1 MFVSVIVV
9 RAVFAE
15 LRRSHIATDDL
26 CAELGLDEASLLDLH
41 TRISLDQ
48 LHHLV
53 TTAMALTGDDALG
66 LTIGC
71 RSPESMLQVL
81 GHLIVSCRTMR
92 EALNLFRDYAGLVA
106 EGMTWGLY
114 EQRELAS
121 FSFEC
126 PIFMGPTTRFGAE
139 CVLTLASR
147 IGMHFSPDPEERPT
161 EVTFQH
167 AAPSYQY
174 RYATVFGCPVKF
186 ERPRNEIIFPRRM
199 LDEPQPHADPTL
211 CTVLRDA
218 ADRLLRE
225 VQAPRT
231 VAERIR
237 VQLRTQANLA
247 LVDPVQLARSVGLTR
262 RSLRRRLAD
271 EGVSLTAL
279 LDEERCRV
287 ACSELL
293 RADGSIKQVAER
305 VGFSEPSAF
314 HRAFKRWTGLTP
326 LQYSRSRVGESAPA
340 SELPV
345 GRPG

>member
-15 LRRSHIATDDL
+15 LRRNNIATDAL
-26 CAELGLDEASLLDLH
+26 CSELALDEASLLDLH

-53 TTAMALTGDDALG
+53 TRAVALTGDEGLG

-81 GHLIVSCRTMR
+81 GHLVVSCRTMR
-92 EALNLFRDYAGLVA
+92 EALTVFRDYAGLVA

-147 IGMHFSPDPEERPT
+147 IGMHFSADPEERPI
-161 EVTFQH
+161 EIAFQH
-167 AAPSYQY
+167 PAPSYQY
-174 RYATVFGCPVKF
+174 RYPSVFGCPVTF
-186 ERPRNEIIFPRRM
+186 DRPRNEILFPRRM

-237 VQLRTQANLA
+237 VQLRTQSTLA
-247 LVDPVQLARSVGLTR
+247 AVDPVQLARTVGLTR

-271 EGVSLTAL
+271 EGVSLTTL

-287 ACSELL
+287 ACSELT
-293 RADGSIKQVAER
+293 RAEGSIKQVAER

-326 LQYSRSRVGESAPA
+326 LQYSRSRLGESEPLAELPA
-340 SELPV
+340 S
-345 GRPG
+345 RPG